1 MISFGPPQCAW
12 CGSKGS
18 LWIAS
23 ENFILFFCN
32 KECLHEWELLFHDG
46 KSPFKIIRLDET
58 GLKEMFLQYDQQF
71 KRIITAPERS
81 SLELRLS
88 ELNYWKWGIE
98 TLICDNL
105 GIFDSTERSRFIE
118 KQKVIFWK
126 EEQRLLEAN
135 YGKKES

>member
-1 MISFGPPQCAW
+1 MISFGPPQCAL
-12 CGSKGS
+12 CESKGH
-18 LWIAS
+18 LWITS
-23 ENFILFFCN
+23 KNFILFFCN
-32 KECLHEWELLFHDG
+32 EKCLHKFEQINRGESGWLET
-46 KSPFKIIRLDET
+46 IRLDES
-58 GLKEMFLQYDQQF
+58 GLHEMFRQYDQQF

-98 TLICDNL
+98 ALICDNL
-105 GIFDSTERSRFIE
+105 GILDSTERSRFIE

-135 YGKKES
+135 NG